1 MPVRKASAS
10 WKGNLKEGKGT
21 INTETGTL
29 KGNAYNFVSRFE
41 EGTTTNPEE
50 LLGAAHSAC
59 YSMALGGA
67 LAGAGFK
74 VNDISTDDKV
84 HIQKL
89 DTGWTVTKLEVN
101 VVADV
106 EGVDNE
112 TFQKHAEDTK
122 KGCPISKALNI
133 KEVVLTARL
142 K

>member
-10 WKGNLKEGKGT
+10 WKGNLKEGKGSVS
-21 INTETGTL
+21 TETSTL
-29 KGNAYNFVSRFE
+29 NSVAYNFVSRFE
-41 EGTTTNPEE
+41 SGSTTNPEE
-50 LLGAAHSAC
+50 LLGAAHAAC
-59 YSMALGGA
+59 FSMALAGN

-74 VNDISTDDKV
+74 VNEISTEDNV

-89 DTGWTVTKLEVN
+89 DNGWTVTKLEVN

-112 TFQKHAEDTK
+112 TFQKYAEDTK
-122 KGCPISKALNI
+122 KGCPISRALNI
-133 KEVVLTARL
+133 KEVVLTAKL

>member
-1 MPVRKASAS
+1 MQVRKASAS

-21 INTETGTL
+21 VNTETSTL
-29 KGNAYNFVSRFE
+29 KDVAYNFVSRFE
-41 EGTTTNPEE
+41 SGTTTNPEE

-59 YSMALGGA
+59 YSMALAGS

-74 VNDISTDDKV
+74 VNDISTEDKI
-84 HIQKL
+84 HLQKL
-89 DTGWTVTKLEVN
+89 DAGWTLTKLEVS

-106 EGVDNE
+106 EGIDNE

-122 KGCPISKALNI
+122 KGCPISRALNI
-133 KEVVLTARL
+133 KEVVLTAKL